1 VKSVGGDELTSRD
14 SFLGPLEQR
23 GEITIFVAAEIVT
36 MDPRRPKATHVAVCE
51 GRILGVGPLDELE
64 VWGPYTLDETFADYV
79 IVPGMIEAHAHV
91 IEGALWELP
100 YVGFH
105 PRRGPAG
112 QIEGGQCT
120 IDELLARLHFEDAQL
135 ADPTQPLICWG
146 LDPLY
151 FPGERLTAAHLDMVS
166 RHRQI
171 IVLHASLHLATVN
184 TATLHVNGIDADT
197 ETEGVLRDENGDP
210 LGELQEFPA
219 MLTVKALA
227 ALFRDFSDPRHLW
240 TLARQA
246 INGGITTVT
255 NLAGSEIASPAAAAP
270 IAEQVGDPT
279 FPVRLVIY
287 CLPGNESAEVVAE
300 RITTLQ
306 RSNTDKLIYGGV
318 KIVGDGS
325 IQGYT
330 AVMNWPG
337 YINGAPQGLWQI
349 DPDRMKDL
357 VGVLHAAGINMHLHA
372 NGDATIDAVIDA
384 VDHALRNHAWLNHRH
399 TLQHSQIT
407 TPAHYRKMARLGM
420 CANLFTNHL
429 WYWGDQHYTSTLG
442 PDRTHNMETCATAAR
457 EGIRFSIHSD
467 APVTPLNQL
476 HTMWCATNRTT
487 PTGRT
492 LGPNE
497 TITAYQAL
505 AAVTIDAAY
514 QLHLDHTIGSI
525 ETGKH
530 ADFTVLTTNP
540 LTCDPHHIRDIGIWG
555 TVLAGTPQ
563 PAN

>member
-1 VKSVGGDELTSRD
+1 MFDPGLAGAFGHRGD
-14 SFLGPLEQR
+14 
-23 GEITIFVAAEIVT
+23 ITIFVASEIVT
-36 MDPRRPKATHVAVCE
+36 MDPRRPSATHVAVCE
-51 GRILGVGPLDELE
+51 GRILGVGPLEELE
-64 VWGPYTLDETFADYV
+64 VWGPYTLDERFADYV
-79 IVPGMIEAHAHV
+79 LVPGMIEAHSHV
-91 IEGALWELP
+91 IEGALWERP

-112 QIEGGQCT
+112 QIEGGQRS
-120 IDELLARLHFEDAQL
+120 IDELLERLHFEDAAL
-135 ADPTQPLICWG
+135 TDLSEPLICWG

-151 FPGERLTAAHLDMVS
+151 FPGERLTSAHLDMVS
-166 RHRQI
+166 STRQI

-184 TATLHVNGIDADT
+184 SVTLQANGIDADS
-197 ETEGVLRDENGDP
+197 ETEGIVRDTNGQAV
-210 LGELQEFPA
+210 GELQEFPA
-219 MLTVKALA
+219 MLTVTALA
-227 ALFRDFSDPRHLW
+227 RLFRDFSDPRHLW
-240 TLARQA
+240 TLARQGV
-246 INGGITTVT
+246 NGGITTVT
-255 NLAGSEIASPAAAAP
+255 NLAGAEITDPQAAAP
-270 IAEQVGDPT
+270 IAEQVADPS
-279 FPVRLVIY
+279 FPIRLVTY
-287 CLPGNESAEVVAE
+287 CLPGNATPDAVAE
-300 RITTLQ
+300 RITALQ
-306 RSNTDKLIYGGV
+306 ATNTDKLIYGGV

-337 YINGAPQGLWQI
+337 YINGAPQGLWQVP
-349 DPDRMKDL
+349 PDRLSEM
-357 VGVLHAAGINMHLHA
+357 VRNYHAAGINLHLHA

-384 VDHALRNHAWLNHRH
+384 VDHALRHHAWLNHRH

-407 TPAHYRKMARLGM
+407 TPAHYRTMARLGM
-420 CANLFTNHL
+420 CANIFTNHL

-457 EGIRFSIHSD
+457 EGVRFSIHSD

-514 QLHLDHTIGSI
+514 QLHLDHKIGSI

-540 LTCDPHHIRDIGIWG
+540 LTCDPDHIRDISIWG
-555 TVLAGTPQ
+555 TVLNGTPQ

>member
-1 VKSVGGDELTSRD
+1 M
-14 SFLGPLEQR
+14 GP
-23 GEITIFVAAEIVT
+23 ITVFSAAEIVT
-36 MDPRRPKATHVAVCE
+36 MDPRRPSATHVAVCD
-51 GRILGVGPLDELE
+51 GRILGVGPLEELE
-64 VWGPYTLDETFADYV
+64 VWGPYALDERFSSHV
-79 IVPGMIEAHAHV
+79 LVPGMIEAHAHLL
-91 IEGALWELP
+91 EGALWQFP
-100 YVGFH
+100 YVGFF
-105 PRRGPAG
+105 PRRGPDGVTYGGLNTIEALIEHL
-112 QIEGGQCT
+112 QI
-120 IDELLARLHFEDAQL
+120 LDAEIS
-135 ADPTQPLICWG
+135 DPDQPLFCWG
-146 LDPLY
+146 FDPIY
-151 FPGERLTAAHLDMVS
+151 FPGHRLCATDLDQVS
-166 RHRQI
+166 ATRQI
-171 IVLHASLHLATVN
+171 VLYHANIHLATVN
-184 TATLHVNGIDADT
+184 TATLMAGEITADT
-197 ETEGVLRDENGDP
+197 ETEGVVKGPDGQPN
-210 LGELQEFPA
+210 GELQEVPA
-219 MLTVKALA
+219 MMLAPAMRPALRK
-227 ALFRDFSDPRHLW
+227 LRDDQSYWNLGR
-240 TLARQA
+240 LAV
-246 INGGITTVT
+246 NNGITTMT
-255 NLAGSEIASPAAAAP
+255 DLAAQAIFNRGAAEASAR
-270 IAEQVGDPT
+270 IVNDPE
-279 FPVRLVIY
+279 FPLRLVPY
-287 CLPGNESAEVVAE
+287 CVPAFGPTAPDDAAIISRVKE
-300 RITTLQ
+300 LQ
-306 RSNTDKLIYGGV
+306 ATNTDKLIYGGI
-318 KIVGDGS
+318 KLIGDGS

-337 YINGAPQGLWQI
+337 YINGAPQGLWQVP
-349 DPDRMKDL
+349 PDRLFEM
-357 VGVLHAAGINMHLHA
+357 VRNYHAAGINMHLHA

-384 VDHALRNHAWLNHRH
+384 VDHALRDHAWLNHRH